1 MGSFSQREEDFRA
14 IYEAHYQH
22 ISAYA
27 RRRVSET
34 DMEDVVADTFLVAW
48 RRMEAMPSGELT
60 LPWLYGVARRVVSQR
75 QRSGGRRVRLLA
87 RLGGLRD
94 DDRSTMVD
102 SETLDD
108 QALVRSALALLR
120 GGDQEILRLSE
131 WEEMTPSELA
141 VTLDCS
147 TNAVAIR
154 LHRAR
159 RRLAKALQSLD
170 ARAETMLPGEERSA

>member
-1 MGSFSQREEDFRA
+1 MSSLGEREEAFRR
-14 IYEAHYQH
+14 IYEAHYRH

-27 RRRVSET
+27 RRRVSGG
-34 DMEDVVADTFLVAW
+34 DAEDIVAETFLVAW
-48 RRMEAMPSGELT
+48 RRMDAIPPGELT

-75 QRSGGRRVRLLA
+75 QRSGRRRGRLLA

-94 DDRSTMVD
+94 DDPATMVD
-102 SETLDD
+102 PERMDE
-108 QALVRSALALLR
+108 QALVRSALTLLR
-120 GGDQEILRLSE
+120 EADQEILRLSE
-131 WEEMTPSELA
+131 WEELTASELA

-159 RRLAKALQSLD
+159 RRLAKALEAAERD
-170 ARAETMLPGEERSA
+170 ARTPLPDEERYA